1 MGDSNGL
8 VKMLRKDTSQLS
20 VCDKWISFGSIDSAI
35 KAKIRGH
42 VLYLIEFQEN
52 NTKLGYSENLTN
64 RLYRHKN
71 QIKKRGLLS
80 HRVYVRIIPNIIRED
95 DEIFIHNCFCEC
107 LGKKYNLMLP
117 DDYLYDY
124 ETYPI
129 GIEPMTALVEIGL
142 NEVIYRA
149 KEQLCVI

>member
-1 MGDSNGL
+1 
-8 VKMLRKDTSQLS
+8 
-20 VCDKWISFGSIDSAI
+20 
-35 KAKIRGH
+35 
-42 VLYLIEFQEN
+42 
-52 NTKLGYSENLTN
+52 
-64 RLYRHKN
+64 
-71 QIKKRGLLS
+71 
-80 HRVYVRIIPNIIRED
+80 
-95 DEIFIHNCFCEC
+95 
-107 LGKKYNLMLP
+107 MLP